1 VYGYDQR
8 VEVLGSTG
16 GATVS
21 NNHPNTAV
29 ISDAGNVHCDLP
41 LNFFM
46 DRYLDSFM
54 TEMRDFVDAVLD
66 DKPTPVTGIDGRAAV
81 ALGIAAR
88 RSYDENRAVRLEEIE

>member
-1 VYGYDQR
+1 
-8 VEVLGSTG
+8 VLGSAG

-29 ISDAGNVHCDLP
+29 ISDAATVHRDLP

-54 TEMRDFVDAVLD
+54 TEMRDFVDAILD

-88 RSYDENRAVRLEEIE
+88 RSFDENRPVQLEEIE

>member
-1 VYGYDQR
+1 
-8 VEVLGSTG
+8 
-16 GATVS
+16 
-21 NNHPNTAV
+21 
-29 ISDAGNVHCDLP
+29 
-41 LNFFM
+41 M

-88 RSYDENRAVRLEEIE
+88 RSYDENRPVRLGEIEQA